1 MFAGAKRA
9 TAPRTTAAKVT
20 FDGTT
25 HFVNASS
32 MNEHYQCIHAP
43 LVFEACFNL
52 VGQVRCYGIVFATC
66 NIVPQ
71 QAMTEV
77 SKIGNL

>member
-1 MFAGAKRA
+1 MIKPNKIFLEQCGSLFAGEKRA

-43 LVFEACFNL
+43 LVFEPRFNL
-52 VGQVRCYGIVFATC
+52 VGQVVC
-66 NIVPQ
+66 
-71 QAMTEV
+71 
-77 SKIGNL
+77 